1 MSMRR
6 TADIVHFCRRHNRR
20 GTGRIQNQYPAFFVI
35 RFAVSQLI
43 RSGSVKK
50 MLRTEGRG
58 VRNQKDCAM
67 ISDTVNDKMYHGMSY
82 IPADSE
88 SDLQMSAV
96 DMEKER
102 GTRIC

>member
-1 MSMRR
+1 LLS
-6 TADIVHFCRRHNRR
+6 AIEAGDL
-20 GTGRIQNQYPAFFVI
+20 PD
-35 RFAVSQLI
+35 
-43 RSGSVKK
+43 SVKK

-58 VRNQKDCAM
+58 GRNQKDCAM

>member
-1 MSMRR
+1 
-6 TADIVHFCRRHNRR
+6 
-20 GTGRIQNQYPAFFVI
+20 
-35 RFAVSQLI
+35 
-43 RSGSVKK
+43 
-50 MLRTEGRG
+50 
-58 VRNQKDCAM
+58 M